1 MSTVQPP
8 ASRSRRILTV
18 VLGVLAVL
26 ACVLALLSLWTF
38 RTLTDTELFVQRV
51 GSVIDDPVVAQQVGD
66 VAAERLIGAV
76 ADEDRPR
83 LEARLADGVTAL
95 IGTDGF
101 RQAWDAALGASHRL
115 TIGVLSG
122 ADTGAVTTT
131 DGVVTLDLT
140 QVINALV
147 GQASGALSDA
157 LGRPITPP
165 EVTEQTTDQAIAD
178 LNEALGT
185 QLPADFGSVTLIDS
199 EDLAAAQAAYR
210 AAKVAVVAAP
220 VVALLLVGL
229 TIAVAQRRVRTAL
242 WLVIGTAVLLG
253 LVGLLLNPLRAA
265 LVNAASDAGVGGAIG
280 AAFASLTS
288 SLVTGIIVVAVLGA
302 LAALGLLLTRR
313 RSLP

>member
-1 MSTVQPP
+1 MSTAQPP
-8 ASRSRRILTV
+8 VSRARRVLTV

-38 RTLTDTELFVQRV
+38 RTLNNTELFVQRV
-51 GSVIDDPVVAQQVGD
+51 GSVIEDPVVAQQIGD
-66 VAAERLIGAV
+66 AAAERLVGAV
-76 ADEDRPR
+76 ADQERPR
-83 LEARLADGVTAL
+83 LEAKLADGVTEL

-101 RQAWDAALGASHRL
+101 RQAWDAALTASHRL
-115 TIGVLSG
+115 AIGVLSG
-122 ADTGAVTTT
+122 ADTKAVTTT

-147 GQASGALSDA
+147 GEASGALSDA

-165 EVTEQTTDQAIAD
+165 QVTDQTADQAIAA
-178 LNEALGT
+178 LNSALGT
-185 QLPADFGSVTLIDS
+185 QLPADFGTVTLIDS

-229 TIAVAQRRVRTAL
+229 TIAVARRRVRTAL

-253 LVGLLLNPLRAA
+253 LIALLLNPLKAA

-288 SLVTGIIVVAVLGA
+288 SLVMGVIVVAVLGA
-302 LAALGLLLTRR
+302 LAALGLLLTRNR
-313 RSLP
+313 ALP